1 MRFPNSFALFACA
14 FSAQS
19 NQSVFPARRHSKKGK
34 GFFIMKKLTALLLS
48 L

>member
-1 MRFPNSFALFACA
+1 VSSLHGDI
-14 FSAQS
+14 Q
-19 NQSVFPARRHSKKGK
+19 KGK